1 MHHQQD
7 EILKFEIDVA
17 CDGKEAVEQY
27 EQNLVK
33 ECFNSECERFYKLII
48 MDIGMPIKD
57 GYEAS
62 KEIFQIQNNLR
73 KIGENDEVKINKKCD
88 IIALTSFS
96 DY

>member
-1 MHHQQD
+1 
-7 EILKFEIDVA
+7 
-17 CDGKEAVEQY
+17 
-27 EQNLVK
+27 
-33 ECFNSECERFYKLII
+33 

-73 KIGENDEVKINKKCD
+73 KIGENDEVKINKKCE